1 MRKMR
6 MRLILSVRE
15 AKRLLQ
21 PGKAMLDSIRTRLT
35 LWYTGV
41 LALVIVVLCGV
52 AYFIF
57 WRSAVRRTDLNLVEL
72 SDSFLVTLRAELE
85 DQTGPDVFRIAA
97 QEAVDEHHFRDTVY
111 VIADETGKVIL
122 SSQEAPSTSAPAK
135 YPHKPILSSPFF
147 QAFL

>member
-1 MRKMR
+1 MK
-6 MRLILSVRE
+6 LFFFGRE
-15 AKRLLQ
+15 SSRLLQ
-21 PGKAMLDSIRTRLT
+21 RGKAMLDSIRARLT

-97 QEAVDEHHFRDTVY
+97 QEAVDEHHFRDTVRSEERR
-111 VIADETGKVIL
+111 VGKECR
-122 SSQEAPSTSAPAK
+122 SRWAP
-135 YPHKPILSSPFF
+135 
-147 QAFL
+147 